1 MHTGDWRI
9 EEKPV
14 DGDVFDRSAL
24 ERIGQEGVSLLM
36 SDSTNVLSPG
46 RTMSESD
53 VGVNLANRIM
63 GYKGQGRIL
72 VTQFA
77 SNVNR
82 LGMVKKAADAAGRKL
97 AFAGPSIAQYL
108 DACYRAGRAPFD
120 PNEILDIEEAVSGY
134 DPSDIVIVMT
144 GSQVSAR

>member
-82 LGMVKKAADAAGRKL
+82 QDDAL
-97 AFAGPSIAQYL
+97 APATQALCRYSASFFL
-108 DACYRAGRAPFD
+108 PF
-120 PNEILDIEEAVSGY
+120 
-134 DPSDIVIVMT
+134 
-144 GSQVSAR
+144 